1 MRQAHSA
8 VAFGLAAG
16 LAALL
21 PRMRRDF
28 EGTGTLNG
36 STATAMWAA
45 YGLGAVLY
53 ADAVRDGGPAAPA
66 ARAAG
71 AAAVVAGVGLTAAGM
86 GAFGSAGKVAGTE
99 ASGLETGG
107 VYRLTRNPQYTGCI
121 IAGLGGAL
129 ASRSALAGALTV
141 GYGLVCAWWVRV
153 EERALE
159 HEYGHR
165 YRVFRS
171 STPRWLGAP
180 LARRRFAG

>member
-1 MRQAHSA
+1 MRRGRSA
-8 VAFGLAAG
+8 RTFGLAAG

-28 EGTGTLNG
+28 EATGTFDR

-45 YGLGAVLY
+45 YGLGAALY
-53 ADAVRDGGPAAPA
+53 ADAVRDGSPAAPA
-66 ARAAG
+66 AKAAG
-71 AAAVVAGVGLTAAGM
+71 AAAFVAGVGLTAAGM

-107 VYRLTRNPQYTGCI
+107 VYRLSRNPQYAGFVV
-121 IAGLGGAL
+121 AGLGGAL
-129 ASRSALAGALTV
+129 ARRSRVAAALAA

-159 HEYGHR
+159 REYSHE

-171 STPRWLGAP
+171 STPRWLGVPANE
-180 LARRRFAG
+180 